1 MKEIYHIILKYFF
14 FSFTANTFELLGL
27 AVKHA
32 GLIQNHFNSVEGM
45 FLTLEA
51 ADHIYNTPAGTKLR
65 LMLFIIANYGADRD
79 RNILNLQNNVKK

>member
-1 MKEIYHIILKYFF
+1 
-14 FSFTANTFELLGL
+14 
-27 AVKHA
+27 
-32 GLIQNHFNSVEGM
+32 M

-79 RNILNLQNNVKK
+79 RNILNLQNNVKKWTFPLILSVRANNTFEHTSVELNFTWCYAR